1 MTLVEIKV
9 HIQKYINLKD
19 NISILDNVGQLNLAE
34 IKEGILTIWV
44 TWSPG
49 FNNCIR
55 TLKLLN
61 DRNYLGKIILID
73 IDLVSPDFQLK
84 TFGRVILNGWGEIFL
99 IKNGLIVK
107 EFIGK
112 DSATHYELFQEE

>member
-1 MTLVEIKV
+1 MTLAEIKE
-9 HIQKYINLKD
+9 HIQKYINLTD
-19 NISILDNVGQLNLAE
+19 NISVLDNVGQLNLGE

-44 TWSPG
+44 NWSPG
-49 FNNCIR
+49 FNNCVR

-99 IKNGLIVK
+99 IKKGLIIK
-107 EFIGK
+107 EFIRK
-112 DSATHYELFQEE
+112 DSAIHFELFQEE